1 MIKYLKPIDV
11 FTDGSAMNKKDG
23 IYCGYGVYFPNSEF
37 YNIYDKFRIKP
48 LTNQRAELFAI
59 YKAIRIIRKKSKH
72 VDINI
77 YTDSMYS
84 INSLTIWIES
94 WIKNDWKTANKKEV
108 MNKDI
113 INVIYSMIK
122 KHKGI
127 IKFIHVKA
135 HTNGTSYE
143 AKCNEIVDDLA
154 KKGAL
159 LIE

>member
-1 MIKYLKPIDV
+1 MTNYSKPIDV

-37 YNIYDKFRIKP
+37 HNIYDKFRIKP

-59 YKAIRIIRKKSKH
+59 YKAIRIIRKKSKI
-72 VDINI
+72 VNINI

-84 INSLTIWIES
+84 INSLTIWIET
-94 WIKNDWKTANKKEV
+94 WIKNDWKTANRKEV

-113 INVIYSMIK
+113 IKVIYSMIK

-135 HTNGTSYE
+135 HTNGISYE
-143 AKCNEIVDDLA
+143 AKCNEIVDELA

-159 LIE
+159 IIE